1 MKASKLFTLNIYDFL
16 KGLIVAVLTPI
27 IVFAQGYFAE
37 GTLDIELSA
46 LFAVG
51 LSGFLAYLIKN
62 FFTDQPKQV
71 EPKFDLDVKA
81 LIDEENNITDPIRPD
96 FPKGR
101 KF

>member
-1 MKASKLFTLNIYDFL
+1 MKASKLFSLNVWDFL
-16 KGLIVAVLTPI
+16 KGLIIAVLSPI

-62 FFTDQPKQV
+62 FFSDAPALPKV
-71 EPKFDLDVKA
+71 SANDFET
-81 LIDEENNITDPIRPD
+81 ENDWIGGRP
-96 FPKGR
+96 GNR
-101 KF
+101 KK

>member
-1 MKASKLFTLNIYDFL
+1 MKASKLFSLNVWDFL
-16 KGLIVAVLTPI
+16 KGLIIAVLSPI

-62 FFTDQPKQV
+62 FFSDAPALPKV
-71 EPKFDLDVKA
+71 SANDFETELDVVG
-81 LIDEENNITDPIRPD
+81 NRPA
-96 FPKGR
+96 KR
-101 KF
+101 R